1 MALENLTQEL
11 NYSFKDGVAKL
22 TLNRPESRNA
32 ITMTMFAGIREVAE
46 EVDRNDDVKVLIITG
61 AGRGFCSGADMSL
74 LGDAVG
80 GETLGKTH
88 KDMVEPFGYISVIIQ
103 NLAKPIIGAINGA
116 AVGAGL
122 SLALFSDI
130 RIASDRAKFGAF
142 WVRMGLVPDIGG
154 SYFLPRAV
162 GLSKALELALTG
174 DIIDAYEAERIGL
187 VARVVPHDDLMKVTE
202 DLALKIAKGPSV
214 AIELT
219 KRGMC
224 RALNNDLETQLEFE
238 GYGQN
243 VCFKTEDFK
252 EATTAFLEKRE
263 PHFHGL

>member
-11 NYSFKDGVAKL
+11 IYTFKEGVAKL
-22 TLNRPESRNA
+22 ILNRPESRNA

-46 EVDRNDDVKVLIITG
+46 EVGRNDDVKVLIITG
-61 AGRGFCSGADMSL
+61 AGRGFCPGADMSL
-74 LGDAVG
+74 LRDAVG
-80 GETLGKTH
+80 GETLGKAH
-88 KDMVEPFGYISVIIQ
+88 NNLVEPFGYLSVIVR

-122 SLALFSDI
+122 SIALLSDI
-130 RIASDRAKFGAF
+130 RIASDQAKFGAF
-142 WVRMGLVPDIGG
+142 WVRMGLVPDYGG
-154 SYFLPRAV
+154 SYLLPWAV
-162 GLSKALELALTG
+162 GLSKALELTLTG
-174 DIIDAYEAERIGL
+174 DLIDAYEAEKIGL
-187 VARVVPHDDLMKVTE
+187 ISRVVPHEDLMKVTE
-202 DLALKIAKGPSV
+202 ELALKIAKGPSV

-252 EATTAFLEKRE
+252 EATSAFLEKRE
-263 PHFHGL
+263 PHFRGL